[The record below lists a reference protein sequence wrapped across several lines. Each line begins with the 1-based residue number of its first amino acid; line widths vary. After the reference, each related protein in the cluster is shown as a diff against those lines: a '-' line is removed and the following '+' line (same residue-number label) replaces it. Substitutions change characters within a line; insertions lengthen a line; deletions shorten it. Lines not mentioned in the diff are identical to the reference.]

1 MKPEGPGDGGLL
13 VNNTGSVDQDRLR
26 ECLELAAAARGH
38 TSPNPMVG
46 ALVVSV
52 DGEVVGRGYH
62 HRCGEPHAERMAL
75 AEAGAAADGGTLY
88 VNIEP
93 CCHHGRTPPCTD
105 AVTAAGIKR
114 VVACHADP
122 DSRVAGHGFELLREA
137 GLTVDV
143 GLLAEDAIE
152 LNAGYLT
159 VKSAGRLF
167 VTGKAALSL
176 DGRLATRLRQSQWIS
191 GPESRQYAHEL
202 RAAHDVVMVGV
213 GTVLADDPRL
223 TARIE
228 DASRPRFRVVID
240 SALRTPAGA
249 RLFSTDSGGVV
260 IVTTDAAPADARGEL
275 EAAGAQILVAET
287 DPLGRVDLRDAMHK
301 LTGLGVTTCL
311 LEGGSALLT
320 SAFDAGIIDRVV
332 LFYAPMLIGGDEA
345 LPLWGG
351 EGTAELGAAPRLRRL
366 QYREFGP
373 DRVVEGY
380 LRLPPPFE

>member
-1 MKPEGPGDGGLL
+1 VKQSRD
-13 VNNTGSVDQDRLR
+13 VDHKRLR
-26 ECLELAAAARGH
+26 ECLELAASARGH

-46 ALVVSV
+46 ALVVSG
-52 DGEVVGRGYH
+52 DGKVLGRGYH
-62 HRCGEPHAERMAL
+62 HRCGEQHAERIAL
-75 AEAGAAADGGTLY
+75 EEAGDAARGGTLY

-105 AVTAAGIKR
+105 AVIASGIER
-114 VVACHADP
+114 VVACHLDP
-122 DSRVAGHGFELLREA
+122 DSRVAGRGFAQLGEA
-137 GLTVDV
+137 GIQVDV
-143 GLLAEDAIE
+143 GTLAEDAIE
-152 LNAGYLT
+152 LNAGYLM
-159 VKSAGRLF
+159 VKSTGRLF

-176 DGRLATRLRQSQWIS
+176 DGRLATRLRQSQWIT
-191 GPESRQYAHEL
+191 GPESRHYAHEL
-202 RAAHDVVMVGV
+202 RATHDVVMVGV

-228 DASRPRFRVVID
+228 EAARPRFRVVVD
-240 SALRTPAGA
+240 STLRTPVDA
-249 RLFSTDSGGVV
+249 RIFGEEASPVV
-260 IVTTDAAPADARGEL
+260 IVTTDAAPAAARIAL

-287 DPLGRVDLRDAMHK
+287 DRLGRVDLPDAMHK
-301 LTGLGVTTCL
+301 LAGLEVSTCL

-332 LFYAPMLIGGDEA
+332 LFYAPMLIGGDDA

-351 EGTAELGAAPRLRRL
+351 EGTAELGAAPHLRRA

>member
-1 MKPEGPGDGGLL
+1 VKNSSSADH
-13 VNNTGSVDQDRLR
+13 DRLR

-46 ALVVSV
+46 ALVVSS

-62 HRCGEPHAERMAL
+62 RRCGEPHAERLAL
-75 AEAGAAADGGTLY
+75 DEAAAAARGGTLY
-88 VNIEP
+88 VNVEP

-105 AVTAAGIKR
+105 AVVAAGITR
-114 VVACHADP
+114 VVACHTDP
-122 DSRVAGHGFELLREA
+122 DGRVAGRGFERLREA
-137 GLTVDV
+137 GVEVTV

-159 VKSAGRLF
+159 VKSAGRLL

-176 DGRLATRLRQSQWIS
+176 DGRLATRLRESQWIS
-191 GPESRQYAHEL
+191 GTESRAYAHEL

-213 GTVLADDPRL
+213 GTMLADDPRL
-223 TARIE
+223 TSRVEQA
-228 DASRPRFRVVID
+228 ARPRFRVVVD
-240 SALRTPAGA
+240 SSLRTPVNA
-249 RLFSTDSGGVV
+249 RIFSEEGSAVV
-260 IVTTDAAPADARGEL
+260 VVTTDDAPADKRKDL
-275 EAAGAQILVAET
+275 EAAGAQILVAEA
-287 DPLGRVDLRDAMHK
+287 DRLGRVDLPDAMHK
-301 LTGLGVTTCL
+301 LTGLGVSTCL
-311 LEGGSALLT
+311 LEGGSELLT

-332 LFYAPMLIGGDEA
+332 LFYAPVLIGGADA

-366 QYREFGP
+366 RYREFGS

-380 LRLPPPFE
+380 LRLPPPFD